1 MSDKEIK
8 EFMQRIKSYY
18 QEFALDD
25 YKFGE
30 WKSVLKNYD
39 NNDVHKS
46 FEKHIGSEQWGR
58 NIPQL
63 SFLVKYL
70 VKIEDKNK
78 CKDYYMYC
86 PICKEVM
93 LNTKFD
99 NHYER
104 CSSVLYLNSQSIKF
118 FNKHIDKE
126 KYMNMEEK
134 EFNDKYDLMIKK
146 VYNSTNDELK
156 KNIIKNM
163 YNEEQINIDFS
174 KLI

>member
-1 MSDKEIK
+1 MSEKEIK
-8 EFMQRIKSYY
+8 EFMQRVKSYY
-18 QEFALDD
+18 QEFATDD
-25 YKFGE
+25 YKFNE

-46 FEKHIGSEQWGR
+46 FEKHISSEQWGR

-70 VKIEDKNK
+70 VKVEDKNK
-78 CKDYYMYC
+78 CKDYYIYC
-86 PICKEVM
+86 PICKELM
-93 LNTKFD
+93 INNKFD
-99 NHYER
+99 KHYER

-118 FNKHIDKE
+118 FNKEIDRE
-126 KYMNMEEK
+126 KYMNMDRVDFDE
-134 EFNDKYDLMIKK
+134 KYDKMIKLVFSK
-146 VYNSTNDELK
+146 TTDEMQ

-163 YNEEQINIDFS
+163 YSDEQINIDFS